1 MNESKQQQTQV
12 WRAPPKTLPGGQAS
26 VSFTKFTF
34 YIHPIGVEKGFAGA
48 GYILSL
54 LIVSFA
60 NGQTSS
66 VTYLWIT
73 FIVSTEETNDKI
85 DRFIVIR
92 GVFCRPRIMIQ
103 EQSMRPNKA
112 AKLRNGDAIIQTKR

>member
-1 MNESKQQQTQV
+1 M
-12 WRAPPKTLPGGQAS
+12 
-26 VSFTKFTF
+26 
-34 YIHPIGVEKGFAGA
+34 EKGFAGA

-85 DRFIVIR
+85 DRLYCVCVCVVY
-92 GVFCRPRIMIQ
+92 GVWCVVCERAVRLGGNNYRYKVCNISIELEVFFADQ
-103 EQSMRPNKA
+103 E
-112 AKLRNGDAIIQTKR
+112 L